1 MTDKVVLLPEWL
13 NPPTLTGLSYSNY
26 DNGQPRPEP
35 EVLAQVNYYVPP
47 YLCEWSDIELAQ
59 QMPNLEVLQ
68 TLTAG
73 VEGIQEILSP
83 RVRLVRA
90 AGVHDTSTAEL
101 TVGLIIAS
109 QRGIDIAARDL
120 PAGVWRHERRRTL
133 ADSRI
138 AIVGWGPVAQ
148 AIAARLAPFE
158 AEVTA
163 FSRSASGGAKSLIEF
178 DRDLAHFD
186 IVILVLPLTPQTT
199 GFLGPKRLAQLQDGA
214 LVVNV
219 GRGPLVDTAALT
231 AETTAG
237 RLRAALDVTDPE
249 PLPPDHPL
257 WQAPGVL
264 ITPHLG
270 GNSEAFPPRA
280 RRFVAEQL
288 RGYAAQQSPPGR

>member
-1 MTDKVVLLPEWL
+1 MADKLVLLPRWL
-13 NPPTLTGLSYSNY
+13 QPPSYAGLTYSNY
-26 DNGQPRPEP
+26 DNGQPAPEP
-35 EVLAQVNYYVPP
+35 EVLAEVNYYIPP

-59 QMPNLEVLQ
+59 QMPKLEVLQ

-73 VEGIQEILSP
+73 VEGIQELLDP
-83 RVRLVRA
+83 NVQLVRA

-101 TVGLIIAS
+101 TIGLIIAS

-120 PAGVWRHERRRTL
+120 PAGIWRHERRRSL
-133 ADSRI
+133 ADSRV
-138 AIVGWGPVAQ
+138 AIVGWGPVAR
-148 AIAARLAPFE
+148 AVAARLAAFE
-158 AEVTA
+158 VEVTA
-163 FSRSASGGAKSLIEF
+163 FSRSASAGAKSLIEF
-178 DRDLAHFD
+178 DRNLSDFD
-186 IVILVLPLTPQTT
+186 IVILVLPLTPETA
-199 GFLGPKRLAQLQDGA
+199 GFMGPQRLAQLQDGA
-214 LVVNV
+214 LLVNV

-231 AETTAG
+231 AEIQTG

-288 RGYAAQQSPPGR
+288 HNYAAMQSPHRL

>member
-13 NPPTLTGLSYSNY
+13 QPPTLAGLSYCYY
-26 DNGQPRPEP
+26 DNGQPPPEP
-35 EVLAQVNYYVPP
+35 DVLARVKYYVPP
-47 YLCEWSDIELAQ
+47 YLCEWSAIELAQ

-73 VEGIQEILSP
+73 VEGIQDTIGP
-83 RVRLVRA
+83 HVRLVRA

-101 TVGLIIAS
+101 TIGLIIAS

-120 PAGVWRHERRRTL
+120 SAGVWRHERRRTL
-133 ADSRI
+133 ADSRV

-158 AEVTA
+158 ADVTA
-163 FSRSASGGAKSLIEF
+163 FSRSASAGAKSLIEF
-178 DRDLAHFD
+178 DRNLSHLD
-186 IVILVLPLTPQTT
+186 IVILVLPLTPETT
-199 GFLGPKRLAQLQDGA
+199 GFIGPERLAQLQDGA

-219 GRGPLVDTAALT
+219 GRGALVDTAALT

-288 RGYAAQQSPPGR
+288 RSYAAQQSPRGH

>member
-178 DRDLAHFD
+178 DRDLA
-186 IVILVLPLTPQTT
+186 LVLPLTPQTT

>member
-13 NPPTLTGLSYSNY
+13 QPPTLAGLSYSYY
-26 DNGQPRPEP
+26 DKGQSPPRQ
-35 EVLAQVNYYVPP
+35 EVLAKVNYYIPP
-47 YLCEWSDIELAQ
+47 YLCEWSDIELARE
-59 QMPNLEVLQ
+59 MPNLEVLQ

-73 VEGIQEILSP
+73 VEGIQELLDP
-83 RVRLVRA
+83 HVRLVRA

-120 PAGVWRHERRRTL
+120 ASGIWRHERRRTL
-133 ADSRI
+133 ADSRV
-138 AIVGWGPVAQ
+138 AIVGWGPVAR

-158 AEVTA
+158 VEVTA
-163 FSRSASGGAKSLIEF
+163 FSRSASAGAKSLVDF
-178 DRDLAHFD
+178 DRNLSDFD
-186 IVILVLPLTPQTT
+186 IVILVLPLTPETA
-199 GFLGPKRLAQLQDGA
+199 GFMGPERLAQLQDGT

-219 GRGPLVDTAALT
+219 GRGPLVDTTALT
-231 AETTAG
+231 EEIAAG

-249 PLPPDHPL
+249 PLPPEHPL

-288 RGYAAQQSPPGR
+288 RRYAAT